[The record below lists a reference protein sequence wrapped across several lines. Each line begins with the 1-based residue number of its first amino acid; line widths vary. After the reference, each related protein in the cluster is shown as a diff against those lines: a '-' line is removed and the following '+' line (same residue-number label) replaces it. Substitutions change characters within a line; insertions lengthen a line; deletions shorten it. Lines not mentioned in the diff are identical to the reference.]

1 MHYLFCLLIL
11 TSSVSGIT
19 ISGTVKDAETDR
31 PLENVNII
39 VNDSDIGSTTDK
51 NGNFTIEDL
60 QLRDTQLSFSMIGYK
75 TFSKRFIS
83 KDKDQEFLT
92 ISLHK
97 DPIQWKAINVMGLIP
112 SKHSPEITEIVETK
126 KTNNTDQE
134 TLSALLGNLHGIE
147 VQSAH
152 EHGRNV
158 NVSIRGSSDFKPG
171 GYNNR
176 VLLLLDG
183 FPVSIPNSGSS
194 DWNAIPFETVKQIE
208 IVRGPASSIY
218 GHNSMGGVINIVT
231 RSGGNLNKWYPELRF
246 GSYGSEAL
254 SLSYIGNIKKT
265 NFISSLGYGSSNG
278 HRFNSGYKQT
288 RLSFKV
294 NKSLKNDQKLQFSFI
309 NSNSFNGQPGFI
321 YPDNPGLVS
330 YRESNRISNYL
341 QFYYKRLLGKS
352 LLSFSLATNQ
362 FKTDYNDRDDAP
374 EEKILGRTHYR
385 DESYIMRSQLQRFF
399 DGGANLIIGT
409 EISVDHSRSNVLRNI
424 YTQPEQFTNAGFAQ
438 FRKPISNKLMY
449 DIGLRYDNRDVTGGE
464 GYSVKSFQAF
474 SPKLNLFYKLNPMS
488 TAYISFNRGFRAPSI
503 SELYLEYES
512 SYGLLLLG
520 NPTLKAE
527 SLINIEAGIKHQR
540 EDNFSLFSN
549 IFLNQYTDMIDFIY
563 TIPVRSINREVVNGI
578 GFEFGSNIIM
588 ESSGTNINFTYSY
601 LDMENIN
608 SSVPLLYRPKH
619 KIRFTLL
626 QKTPIADI
634 LVSTR
639 YTSTQLYEDF
649 LNDDHPIENNTV
661 IFPLET
667 LPETTITDV
676 SISKAIMEYDLT
688 LKIKNLFDRE
698 YVMIQHYPM
707 PKRNFEISINKPM
720 Q

>member
-1 MHYLFCLLIL
+1 MML
-11 TSSVSGIT
+11 TSFVSGIS
-19 ISGTVKDAETDR
+19 ISGTIKDAETNKS
-31 PLENVNII
+31 LENVNII

-51 NGNFTIEDL
+51 EGNFIIENL
-60 QLRDTQLSFSMIGYK
+60 PLGNSQLFFSMIGYK
-75 TFSKRFIS
+75 SFSKRFEL
-83 KDKDQEFLT
+83 KDNDQEFIT
-92 ISLHK
+92 VSLHK

-134 TLSALLGNLHGIE
+134 TLSALLSNLHGIE

-152 EHGRNV
+152 EYGRNV
-158 NVSIRGSSDFKPG
+158 NISIRGSSDFKPG

-194 DWNAIPFETVKQIE
+194 DWNAIPFETIKHIE

-231 RSGGNLNKWYPELRF
+231 RSGENLNKWYPELRF
-246 GSYGSEAL
+246 GSYGSQAL
-254 SLSYIGNIKKT
+254 SLSYIGNIDKT

-278 HRFNSGYKQT
+278 HRFNSGYEQA
-288 RLSFKV
+288 RLSLKV
-294 NKSLKNDQKLQFSFI
+294 NRSFKNDQQIQLSFI

-321 YPDNPGLVS
+321 YPDNPGLIS
-330 YRESNRISNYL
+330 YRESKRISSYL
-341 QFYYKRLLGKS
+341 QFYYKRLLAKS

-374 EEKILGRTHYR
+374 EEKIQGKTHYR
-385 DESYIMRSQLQRFF
+385 DESYIMRSQWQRFF
-399 DGGANLIIGT
+399 DGGANLTIGT
-409 EISVDHSRSNVLRNI
+409 EISIDHSRSNVLRNI
-424 YTQPEQFTNAGFAQ
+424 YTQPEQFTIAGFAQ

-449 DIGLRYDNRDVTGGE
+449 DLGLRYDNREVTGGE
-464 GYSVKSFQAF
+464 GYSVKAFQAF
-474 SPKLNLFYKLNPMS
+474 SPKLSLFYKFNS
-488 TAYISFNRGFRAPSI
+488 TSTTYISFNRGFRAPSI
-503 SELYLEYES
+503 SELFLEYES

-527 SLINIEAGIKHQR
+527 SLTNIEAGIKYQR
-540 EDNFSLFSN
+540 EKNFSLFSN
-549 IFLNQYTDMIDFIY
+549 VFLNRYTDMIDFIY
-563 TIPVRSINREVVNGI
+563 TIPVRSVNREVVNGL
-578 GFEFGSNIIM
+578 GFEFGSNIVIDPIG
-588 ESSGTNINFTYSY
+588 SNINFTYSY

-608 SSVPLLYRPKH
+608 SAAPLLYRPKH

-634 LVSTR
+634 LVSTK

-667 LPETTITDV
+667 LPETIITDA
-676 SISKAIMEYDLT
+676 SISKTIMEYDLT
-688 LKIKNLFDRE
+688 IKIKNLFDID

-707 PKRNFEISINKPM
+707 PRRNFEISINKPM
-720 Q
+720 H

>member
-11 TSSVSGIT
+11 TSSVSGKT

-265 NFISSLGYGSSNG
+265 NFISSLGYG
-278 HRFNSGYKQT
+278 
-288 RLSFKV
+288 L
-294 NKSLKNDQKLQFSFI
+294 
-309 NSNSFNGQPGFI
+309 
-321 YPDNPGLVS
+321 
-330 YRESNRISNYL
+330 
-341 QFYYKRLLGKS
+341 
-352 LLSFSLATNQ
+352 
-362 FKTDYNDRDDAP
+362 
-374 EEKILGRTHYR
+374 
-385 DESYIMRSQLQRFF
+385 
-399 DGGANLIIGT
+399 
-409 EISVDHSRSNVLRNI
+409 
-424 YTQPEQFTNAGFAQ
+424 
-438 FRKPISNKLMY
+438 
-449 DIGLRYDNRDVTGGE
+449 
-464 GYSVKSFQAF
+464 
-474 SPKLNLFYKLNPMS
+474 
-488 TAYISFNRGFRAPSI
+488 
-503 SELYLEYES
+503 
-512 SYGLLLLG
+512 
-520 NPTLKAE
+520 
-527 SLINIEAGIKHQR
+527 SLIHI
-540 EDNFSLFSN
+540 
-549 IFLNQYTDMIDFIY
+549 
-563 TIPVRSINREVVNGI
+563 
-578 GFEFGSNIIM
+578 
-588 ESSGTNINFTYSY
+588 
-601 LDMENIN
+601 
-608 SSVPLLYRPKH
+608 
-619 KIRFTLL
+619 
-626 QKTPIADI
+626 
-634 LVSTR
+634 
-639 YTSTQLYEDF
+639 
-649 LNDDHPIENNTV
+649 
-661 IFPLET
+661 
-667 LPETTITDV
+667 
-676 SISKAIMEYDLT
+676 
-688 LKIKNLFDRE
+688 
-698 YVMIQHYPM
+698 
-707 PKRNFEISINKPM
+707 
-720 Q
+720 